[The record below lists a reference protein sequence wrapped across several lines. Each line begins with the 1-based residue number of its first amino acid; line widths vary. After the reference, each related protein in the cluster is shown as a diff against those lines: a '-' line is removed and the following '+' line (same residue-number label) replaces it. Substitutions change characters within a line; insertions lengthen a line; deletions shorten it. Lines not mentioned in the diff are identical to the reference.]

1 MSPLSV
7 IITVLA
13 YFAVMF
19 TVSWISSRNADNAG
33 FFNGGRKAPWW
44 IVAIAMLGA
53 PMSGVTYVSV
63 PGMVGVGGTA
73 MGYLQMVLG
82 FFVGYIIIAF
92 VLTPI
97 FFKMNMVS
105 IYQYLDDRFG
115 VSSHKT
121 GAWFFFISK
130 ILGAAVRLFLVCVT
144 LQLMIFEPLGLP
156 FILNVIVSVAIVL
169 LYTFR
174 GGVKSVIWTDTLK
187 TVCMIVSIVLAIVFI
202 AKDLGLNF
210 SGVVQT
216 VRESSYSKMFFF
228 DDVNHPEYFWK
239 QFLAGVFTVIAMT
252 GLDQDMM
259 QRTLSSRNA
268 KDSQKNLITSGLLQ
282 IPVIFLFL
290 CLGVLL
296 YIFAGQKGIS
306 EVGDTLFPAV
316 ATGGYLPAI
325 VGVLFVIGL
334 VSCAFAAGGSALTA
348 LTTSFTVDIIG
359 TKGKSEEQVTTIRK
373 KVHLL
378 MAFLMGVVI
387 FVFYLLNTKSAIDAV
402 YKLASYT
409 YGPILGMFAFGI
421 FTKKKINDKWV
432 PLVAVAAPVLCFI
445 LQSNSE
451 RWFGGYKFSYEL
463 LLFNAL
469 FTILG
474 LCLLIRRKKVELIL
488 SIQDKVLFLQS
499 SCEETQRIIE
509 IWCNGSTTDSGSVS
523 EGSNPSISTNSPA
536 LAGFLWL
543 LPGMAG

>member
-144 LQLMIFEPLGLP
+144 LQLMVFEPLGLP

-228 DDVNHPEYFWK
+228 DDVNHPKYFWK

-409 YGPILGMFAFGI
+409 YGPILGMFAFGT
-421 FTKKKINDKWV
+421 FSKREVRDRWV
-432 PLVAVAAPVLCFI
+432 PLVAVIAPILCLI

-469 FTILG
+469 FTFLG
-474 LCLLIRRKKVELIL
+474 LLIISRKKHR
-488 SIQDKVLFLQS
+488 D
-499 SCEETQRIIE
+499 
-509 IWCNGSTTDSGSVS
+509 
-523 EGSNPSISTNSPA
+523 PA
-536 LAGFLWL
+536 AQ
-543 LPGMAG
+543 

>member
-7 IITVLA
+7 ILTALA
-13 YFAVMF
+13 YFVVMF

-73 MGYLQMVLG
+73 MGYIQMVLG

-144 LQLMIFEPLGLP
+144 LQLMIFEPLHLP
-156 FILNVIVSVAIVL
+156 FILNVVISMAIVL

-202 AKDLGLNF
+202 AKDLGLNL

-216 VRESSYSKMFFF
+216 VRESAYSKMFFF

-239 QFLAGVFTVIAMT
+239 QFLAGAFTVIAMT

-296 YIFAGQKGIS
+296 YLFADQKGIS

-359 TKGKSEEQVTTIRK
+359 TKGKSEEQVTSVRK

-378 MAFLMGVVI
+378 MAVLMAIVI

-421 FTKKKINDKWV
+421 FTKKKVNDKWV
-432 PLVAVAAPVLCFI
+432 PLVAIIAPVLCFI

-474 LCLLIRRKKVELIL
+474 LCLLIRRKK
-488 SIQDKVLFLQS
+488 SI
-499 SCEETQRIIE
+499 
-509 IWCNGSTTDSGSVS
+509 
-523 EGSNPSISTNSPA
+523 
-536 LAGFLWL
+536 
-543 LPGMAG
+543 

>member
-1 MSPLSV
+1 MWKLLKYEFRRARTSLL
-7 IITVLA
+7 TVLGVIA
-13 YFAVMF
+13 VLEMYFLISLGVDHMEHVVIAAVLMMF
-19 TVSWISSRNADNAG
+19 A
-33 FFNGGRKAPWW
+33 
-44 IVAIAMLGA
+44 
-53 PMSGVTYVSV
+53 TY
-63 PGMVGVGGTA
+63 
-73 MGYLQMVLG
+73 
-82 FFVGYIIIAF
+82 
-92 VLTPI
+92 
-97 FFKMNMVS
+97 
-105 IYQYLDDRFG
+105 
-115 VSSHKT
+115 
-121 GAWFFFISK
+121 
-130 ILGAAVRLFLVCVT
+130 GAAVY
-144 LQLMIFEPLGLP
+144 IFVRGVASYASELKAKSAYLIFMTPNSGLK
-156 FILNVIVSVAIVL
+156 IMGSKY
-169 LYTFR
+169 LYTFVNGVLL
-174 GGVKSVIWTDTLK
+174 GGVCGALGALDLSLIMTHEGDWQSFLRMMDIFLRVNQGVQTGQ
-187 TVCMIVSIVLAIVFI
+187 IVLAIVFI

-210 SGVVQT
+210 SGVVRT

-421 FTKKKINDKWV
+421 FSKRKVNDKWV
-432 PLVAVAAPVLCFI
+432 PLVAVIAPVLCFI

-469 FTILG
+469 FTFLG
-474 LCLLIRRKKVELIL
+474 LLIISRKKHR
-488 SIQDKVLFLQS
+488 D
-499 SCEETQRIIE
+499 
-509 IWCNGSTTDSGSVS
+509 
-523 EGSNPSISTNSPA
+523 PA
-536 LAGFLWL
+536 AQ
-543 LPGMAG
+543 